1 MKLKNID
8 KVKKDDILVINSET
22 GLRGAYKIGERFIF
36 VRFNKS
42 LPMSASTVYLKK
54 ESTNES
60 IAFVV
65 GIVKNLEIS
74 IFIVPEIV
82 PPVPVISTR
91 KLLP

>member
-8 KVKKDDILVINSET
+8 KVKKDDILVINRET
-22 GLRGAYKIGERFIF
+22 GLRGAYKIGELFIF

-65 GIVKNLEIS
+65 GIVKNLETLKTYRNS
-74 IFIVPEIV
+74 QLE
-82 PPVPVISTR
+82 
-91 KLLP
+91 KLL